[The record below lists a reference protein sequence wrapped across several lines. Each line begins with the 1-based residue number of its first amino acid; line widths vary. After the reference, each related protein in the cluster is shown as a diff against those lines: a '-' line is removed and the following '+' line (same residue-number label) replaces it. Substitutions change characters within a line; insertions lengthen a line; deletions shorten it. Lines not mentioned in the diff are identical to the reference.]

1 MPLTL
6 RDLVST
12 PELGLALLTEG
23 PGVDRPVT
31 WVHVSELRDPTPFL
45 SGGELLLTTG
55 IAFDDALDPTEY
67 VRRLSDAA
75 VVGLGFGTGL
85 SHADVPADLVVAAR
99 RHGLPILEVPR
110 QTPFIAISRAVSR
123 AVAADEYAA
132 VTKTFTAQQAL
143 TNAALSSAGPERLV
157 RLLARQLSGWVVLL
171 DPAGAPIAAHPETAR
186 NKVGALVP
194 EMKVLAAH
202 RGTVSSGFP
211 LGADTVSLQSVGA
224 GSRGRAFLAV
234 GRPGQLTAADRHL
247 VNAAVMLLTIRL
259 EQSSATDSGL
269 GKLRSAV
276 LRLVL
281 SGQSELARP
290 IAEQFSTG
298 LPREPV
304 TVLVATGDITDLGAQ
319 LDDPHV
325 PSAGMLIAELDD
337 ELVVLVSGG
346 PDAAAACATRI
357 ELAGLSRGGRADGA
371 VIGGVL
377 VGISGPTNYPE
388 IAAAHRQALQANA
401 FGQRTGRAV
410 TPFDE
415 IAMPGISAM
424 LSPDEARAFAESLL
438 APLITHDLAGRGD
451 LVNSLRAWLSHHG
464 QWDPSAAALGVHR
477 HTLRHRITTVGQLL
491 GRDLDSPGNR
501 SELWLALEIVDAK
514 HG

>member
-1 MPLTL
+1 MPLTV

-12 PELGLALLTEG
+12 PELGLALLAEG

-55 IAFDDALDPTEY
+55 LAFDGELDPTDY

-85 SHADVPADLVVAAR
+85 SHTQVPADLVAAAR
-99 RHGLPILEVPR
+99 KHGLPILEVPR

-143 TNAALSSAGPERLV
+143 TKAALSPAGPERLV
-157 RLLARQLSGWVVLL
+157 RLLAQQLSGWVVLL
-171 DPAGAPIAAHPETAR
+171 DPAGAPIAAAPETAR
-186 NKVGALVP
+186 SKVGALVP

-224 GSRGRAFLAV
+224 GARGRAFLAV
-234 GRPGQLTAADRHL
+234 GRPGQLSAADRHL

-259 EQSSATDSGL
+259 EQSSATNSGL
-269 GKLRSAV
+269 GQLRSAV

-281 SGQSELARP
+281 SGQTELARP
-290 IAEQFSTG
+290 IAEHLSNP
-298 LPREPV
+298 LPGEPV
-304 TVLVATGDITDLGAQ
+304 MVVVATGDLTGVGAG
-319 LDDPHV
+319 LDDPHAPMV
-325 PSAGMLIAELDD
+325 GILAAELDD
-337 ELVVLVSGG
+337 ELTVMVSGG
-346 PDAAAACATRI
+346 PDAAAACAIRI
-357 ELAGLSRGGRADGA
+357 ELAGLSRDGA
-371 VIGGVL
+371 PAGGVV
-377 VGISGPTNYPE
+377 VGISGPTSYRD

-401 FGQRTGRAV
+401 FGQRTGRSV
-410 TPFDE
+410 TAFDD
-415 IAMPGISAM
+415 IAMPGITAM
-424 LSPDEARAFAESLL
+424 LSADQARAFADSLL
-438 APLITHDLAGRGD
+438 APLIAHDLSGRGD

-477 HTLRHRITTVGQLL
+477 HTLRHRITTVGELL
-491 GRDLDSPGNR
+491 GRDLDSPGTR
-501 SELWLALEIVDAK
+501 SELWLALEIIEPGPRK
-514 HG
+514 E